1 MTLAASLPR
10 GHVGIVAL
18 ALASLCW
25 TAGALAAQ
33 PAADPAGGPDDGM
46 SEAPAD
52 TTSAGG
58 PTSPDGVADDAAPDP
73 PPAARSEAPPP
84 LPLGPT
90 LTGQRGLLRLWAAT
104 PSKDGD
110 VTASLNLTGFVQ
122 GGFLVS
128 GDSNRYVGSALGIFG
143 VPVEG
148 LEVGGGLHLSMNE
161 NTAFEPATLVTI
173 GDPYLGVRYGH
184 TVTSWMSL
192 GGGLEVTVP
201 TGSGVLAAA
210 LAATSLRALLD
221 ADFRPTPELLIGL
234 NVGFH
239 LDRSSHI
246 FDTGLLN
253 QAQRFAAQV
262 QPYNRVLLGLGI
274 AYQVAW
280 AAPFVEYTGEVALG
294 GGLAFGDNPQRV
306 SVGAR
311 LWPLDD
317 RTLSLLVAAD
327 VGVAGRDP
335 GDPEAARQPAYAV
348 TLGAAWDF
356 GEAPAVEGGVRVREV
371 VRTERVEVPVD
382 KPRDEGVIV
391 GQVVDAL
398 DGTPV
403 RDARVFVASEPP
415 ITLMSDPSEGRF
427 RSCPVPSGPMKLKV
441 TADDHQPKT
450 QVVLVHKGAQA
461 KITVK
466 LQPAKGKTV
475 GSLRGTVRS
484 LQGKPLAAKVRVPT
498 RRIKQKAGAD
508 GTFALTLET
517 GVFDVLISHKGYA
530 TQRHKIKLRA
540 GEEVILNVELFP
552 RK

>member
-1 MTLAASLPR
+1 MTLAALLRR
-10 GHVGIVAL
+10 GEAWTLVL
-18 ALASLCW
+18 AFAWASLGW
-25 TAGALAAQ
+25 AAVAQAAAPSASPSDSTEGAGDAAASDDDAGA
-33 PAADPAGGPDDGM
+33 
-46 SEAPAD
+46 APAD
-52 TTSAGG
+52 VLAEE
-58 PTSPDGVADDAAPDP
+58 TSPP
-73 PPAARSEAPPP
+73 
-84 LPLGPT
+84 PLGPT
-90 LTGQRGLLRLWAAT
+90 LGGQRGLLRLWAAT
-104 PSKDGD
+104 PAKDGD
-110 VTASLNLTGFVQ
+110 VTASLNLTGFIQ
-122 GGFLVS
+122 GSFLRG
-128 GDSNRYVGSALGIFG
+128 GDSNRFVGSRLGLFG

-161 NTAFEPATLVTI
+161 NTAFDPATLVTI
-173 GDPYLGVRYGH
+173 GDPYLGVRYGAGL
-184 TVTSWMSL
+184 TSWLAL
-192 GGGLEVTVP
+192 GGGIEATFP
-201 TGSGVLAAA
+201 TGSGVLDAA
-210 LAATSLRALLD
+210 LAATSLKALLD
-221 ADFRPTPELLIGL
+221 VDLRPTPEFFVGL

-239 LDRSSHI
+239 MDRSSHI
-246 FDTGLLN
+246 FDNGLLN
-253 QAQRFAAQV
+253 PAQRFAAQV
-262 QPYNRVLLGLGI
+262 QPYNRVLLGLGL
-274 AYQVAW
+274 AYQIAW
-280 AAPFVEYTGEVALG
+280 AAPFLEYTGEIALG

-306 SVGAR
+306 SLGAR
-311 LWPLDD
+311 LWPLAD

-327 VGVAGRDP
+327 VGVGGRDP

-371 VRTERVEVPVD
+371 VRVKRVEVPVE

-450 QVVLVHKGAQA
+450 QVVLVKKGTEA

-484 LQGKPLAAKVRVPT
+484 VQGKPLAAKVRIPT

-508 GTFALTLET
+508 GSFALTLET
-517 GVFDVLISHKGYA
+517 GVFDVLISHKGYV

-552 RK
+552 QK